1 MESCIDG
8 DALPRRL
15 DAPGWGD
22 FPKQENAIG
31 ALSVLNRRAGR
42 RRSEESLCVRKRA
55 REPR

>member
-1 MESCIDG
+1 MESCTSG

-15 DAPGWGD
+15 DPGWGD
-22 FPKQENAIG
+22 FAKQENAIG